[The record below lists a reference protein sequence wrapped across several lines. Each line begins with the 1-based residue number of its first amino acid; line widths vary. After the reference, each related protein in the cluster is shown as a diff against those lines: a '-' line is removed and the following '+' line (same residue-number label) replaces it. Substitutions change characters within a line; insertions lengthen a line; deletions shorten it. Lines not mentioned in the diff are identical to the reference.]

1 MTGETKPQ
9 ANPRSSS
16 AIASFVGQPLLHQSR
31 LTTCSPRCAGGH
43 TGPPLRK
50 RETFKIAIASSS
62 GLLKNPSS
70 GGRCFYPPDKGGQGG
85 WFLAEGGRAGRV
97 KYYSLRLPPSFLA
110 MNPPTPLVRGAF
122 STTPI
127 RWERL
132 LRKKSANARSS
143 IADPQGG
150 SKFQSAHLPAIA
162 VIGFSS
168 GWGTIPSSSGG
179 IDPRANESVLIEE
192 RRGENETG
200 DSASC
205 GANVYSSVGALFFIS
220 GKRSSCFLGR
230 VRLPRSRRASP
241 LSSVGANSP
250 SSCKFDS

>member
-1 MTGETKPQ
+1 
-9 ANPRSSS
+9 
-16 AIASFVGQPLLHQSR
+16 
-31 LTTCSPRCAGGH
+31 
-43 TGPPLRK
+43 
-50 RETFKIAIASSS
+50 
-62 GLLKNPSS
+62 
-70 GGRCFYPPDKGGQGG
+70 
-85 WFLAEGGRAGRV
+85 
-97 KYYSLRLPPSFLA
+97 

-122 STTPI
+122 STTPPQS
-127 RWERL
+127 RL
-132 LRKKSANARSS
+132 TLKGGVNSKARTIPPSS
-143 IADPQGG
+143 LASIPPSSVAIDSQGG

-162 VIGFSS
+162 VVGFSS

-179 IDPRANESVLIEE
+179 IDPRANESVLIDK

-205 GANVYSSVGALFFIS
+205 GANVYSSLGALFFIS

>member
-1 MTGETKPQ
+1 MVSSRGRASGTGKVLFPPTPPILPCHEPP
-9 ANPRSSS
+9 NPPC
-16 AIASFVGQPLLHQSR
+16 Q
-31 LTTCSPRCAGGH
+31 GG
-43 TGPPLRK
+43 
-50 RETFKIAIASSS
+50 FFN
-62 GLLKNPSS
+62 NPSS
-70 GGRCFYPPDKGGQGG
+70 VAIDSQGG
-85 WFLAEGGRAGRV
+85 SKFQSAD
-97 KYYSLRLPPSFLA
+97 
-110 MNPPTPLVRGAF
+110 NPVAILHQ
-122 STTPI
+122 
-127 RWERL
+127 
-132 LRKKSANARSS
+132 SANARSS
-143 IADPQGG
+143 LAFDPQGG

-162 VIGFSS
+162 VVGFSS

-179 IDPRANESVLIEE
+179 IDPRANESVLIDK